1 MHSSSKPGV
10 QASRSAKKAGATPS
24 RPTTRP
30 KSTMSIT
37 PSGTSHVS
45 LGTTRAGSLTFRRVR
60 LRHDLRLRSDGH
72 WSRVRRRKRDE
83 LSILKCQACPQVVGG
98 IRRAT
103 RRHFSLSTRS
113 GSCWT
118 ARWRRQPPP
127 DSVPGRSLIAFCQ
140 AHDLLRLLAHAGL
153 WGSLRSRRLDAA
165 CLRSGL
171 GGSKWCARSMPHS
184 RERSHPRRASRLDAF
199 RRAAGQQCI
208 LVLRI
213 TPSWPPG
220 RACWCATSHCVR

>member
-1 MHSSSKPGV
+1 METTPRARFAPPIECVVDLYAKTAHRGLDLCVAELAATELPRDCLSSDKSGHFGSVKRVGTRRLGRRA
-10 QASRSAKKAGATPS
+10 QCSRSN
-24 RPTTRP
+24 
-30 KSTMSIT
+30 
-37 PSGTSHVS
+37 SGRCVHI
-45 LGTTRAGSLTFRRVR
+45 
-60 LRHDLRLRSDGH
+60 D
-72 WSRVRRRKRDE
+72 
-83 LSILKCQACPQVVGG
+83 
-98 IRRAT
+98 T
-103 RRHFSLSTRS
+103 RRYAGVHAIGFENRYPLLLDEGR
-113 GSCWT
+113 
-118 ARWRRQPPP
+118 
-127 DSVPGRSLIAFCQ
+127 VPGRSLIAFCQ

-220 RACWCATSHCVR
+220 RACWWCS